1 MGILRDMFRIGEID
15 PRAKKHAHCVEA
27 VYLIWTV
34 QNEDQ
39 YCWFVDELNEFGME
53 VKDLVNNNC
62 VTLLTFYIR
71 NAKICSLYLCDSY

>member
-39 YCWFVDELNEFGME
+39 YCWFVDELNECWNGSQRPG
-53 VKDLVNNNC
+53 K
-62 VTLLTFYIR
+62 
-71 NAKICSLYLCDSY
+71 